1 MIPVILL
8 RVLTKRFFS
17 MCSPSAMTLLIA
29 VIGAG
34 ADYRQLILGKLVTS
48 GMSRAR
54 TQGGQI
60 VSD

>member
-1 MIPVILL
+1 
-8 RVLTKRFFS
+8 
-17 MCSPSAMTLLIA
+17 MTLLIA
-29 VIGAG
+29 VIGGG
-34 ADYRQLILGKLVTS
+34 ADYRQSILGKLVTS